1 MATTTGPRVAKKG
14 GGGGKYTWGAM
25 LQPLDDEDGTI
36 DRDDP
41 SYVSDEDDR
50 LVQQSRSQLIR
61 DYKRTVRMLFV
72 LRAAS

>member
-1 MATTTGPRVAKKG
+1 
-14 GGGGKYTWGAM
+14 M
-25 LQPLDDEDGTI
+25 LQPLDDEDGTV

-61 DYKRTVRMLFV
+61 DYKRTVCWLPIRGIQPC
-72 LRAAS
+72 